1 MKRFRLIVA
10 GMRFWTDR
18 RAVYSRLDAI
28 LKLRPNLIL
37 VHGACP
43 TGADAIADRWARR
56 RGVKI
61 ERHPANWRVYGKRA
75 GPRRNEKMA
84 ALGANYCLVFWD
96 GKSRG
101 TGSMYR
107 AARRAGI
114 PTRQVRPRSPIQRG

>member
-1 MKRFRLIVA
+1 MKPFRLIVA
-10 GMRFWTDR
+10 GMRDWNDQ
-18 RAVYSRLDAI
+18 RAVFARLDAI

-43 TGADAIADRWARR
+43 TGADAIAGRWSRR
-56 RGVKI
+56 RGVKV
-61 ERHPANWRVYGKRA
+61 ERHPPNWAVYGKRA
-75 GPRRNEKMA
+75 GPRRNEAMA
-84 ALGANYCLVFWD
+84 ERGANYCLVFWD

-114 PTRQVRPRSPIQRG
+114 PTRQVKPRPMIQRG

>member
-10 GMRFWTDR
+10 GMRGWADR
-18 RAVYSRLDAI
+18 RAIYSRLDVI

-56 RGVKI
+56 RGVKV
-61 ERHPANWRVYGKRA
+61 ERHWAKWNVHGRRA
-75 GPRRNEKMA
+75 GPLRNEKMA

-114 PTRQVRPRSPIQRG
+114 PVRQVKPRN